1 MDIRHKL
8 LLKLGV
14 LLALPL
20 FAACG
25 GSSGGGATSPPP
37 PPAPTFAGG
46 VFVDSAVEGLTYQS
60 GSNASG
66 TTDANGTFTYEEG
79 VSITFSLGG
88 ITLGTLPDGKALVS
102 PYDFGAQQAENIARL
117 LQTLDADGNH
127 ANGIDLT
134 AAATAL
140 SGTTLDAS
148 TFDTDAATF
157 ETAITPA
164 LDTALGAGTT
174 LIDAATAIA
183 NLDAALDTT
192 FDVAEVAGAAFVV
205 DVPTESDIGIA
216 VFDPL
221 VDSADTGSI
230 VELFLQSD
238 TLAEGGSGTTT
249 VLDWSVD
256 AQGVITLTDPDDGQ
270 ALTITRTG
278 GSIGLISIAI
288 SDGVDT
294 INGSFLIPA
303 SGTEM
308 DLTGNNDR
316 TYILDDTSGISQLTF
331 FDNGAATRLL
341 NDIVAVE
348 DWTLTNK
355 GSLITAQDS
364 NLVVHL
370 TVVLNGNLVL
380 GGDTIT
386 VRATNISGD
395 PLVLDLQLEE
405 LSTGTLAP
413 VTLPDPS
420 TAVGFNFTTGVA
432 NGASDPNLLA
442 MFTGAT
448 VSGSFSYANW
458 VPPAFVLPGP
468 TLPGATGYRGA
479 MLDLTGTVN
488 GMSFSDP
495 MGIAI
500 SGNERFEPAGGT
512 DFFSLTAASM
522 ESGFDAG
529 GYTLVNAR
537 WFQIETDTTPNDF
550 LDSDLLPTNY
560 PNEVGRLAL
569 DFNPP
574 GDPDTTVSL
583 FFDGFVATPSP

>member
-1 MDIRHKL
+1 MKWL
-8 LLKLGV
+8 AV

-25 GSSGGGATSPPP
+25 GGGGGGTSPSPPP
-37 PPAPTFAGG
+37 VRTFDDG
-46 VFVDSAVEGLTYQS
+46 VFIDSAVGGLTYQS
-60 GSNASG
+60 GSNAQG
-66 TTDANGTFTYEEG
+66 TTDANGTFTYENG

-117 LQTLDADGNH
+117 LQTLDADGIH

-140 SGTTLDAS
+140 SGTVLDAS

-157 ETAITPA
+157 EAAIAPA
-164 LDTALGAGTT
+164 LETALGIGAT

-192 FDVAEVAGAAFVV
+192 FDVDEVADAVFVV
-205 DVPTESDIGIA
+205 DVPADGDVGIA

-221 VDSADTGSI
+221 ADPADTGSS
-230 VELFLQSD
+230 VELFMKSD
-238 TLAEGGSGTTT
+238 TLADGGFGTTT

-256 AQGVITLTDPDDGQ
+256 AQGVMTLTDPDVGQ
-270 ALTITRTG
+270 TLTITRTG
-278 GSIGLISIAI
+278 GSIGLISIEI
-288 SDGVDT
+288 TDGVD
-294 INGSFLIPA
+294 IISGSFLIPS

-316 TYILDDTSGISQLTF
+316 TYILDDTSGIAGLTF
-331 FDNGAATRLL
+331 FDNGTATRVV
-341 NDIVAVE
+341 NGIVTGEV
-348 DWTLTNK
+348 WTLTNK
-355 GSLITAQDS
+355 GSLITTQDS

-386 VRATNISGD
+386 VRATNIGGD
-395 PLVLDLQLEE
+395 PGAPVLQLEE
-405 LSTGTLAP
+405 LSTGTLTP

-420 TAVGFNFTTGVA
+420 TAVGFTFTTGVA
-432 NGASDPNLLA
+432 SGSQDPNLLA

-458 VPPAFVLPGP
+458 VPPAAVLPGS
-468 TLPGATGYRGA
+468 TLPGATVYLGA

-488 GMSFSDP
+488 GMTFAEP
-495 MGIAI
+495 TGIAI
-500 SGNERFEPAGGT
+500 SGNERFQPSGGT
-512 DFFSLTAASM
+512 DFFSLGAGRLET
-522 ESGFDAG
+522 GVDVG
-529 GYTLVNAR
+529 GYTLVNVR

-550 LDSDLLPTNY
+550 LASDLLPVNY

-574 GDPDTTVSL
+574 GDPNTTVSV
-583 FFDGFVATPSP
+583 FFEGFVATPSP

>member
-1 MDIRHKL
+1 MDIRHNGMKWL
-8 LLKLGV
+8 AV

-25 GSSGGGATSPPP
+25 GGGGGGTSPSPPP
-37 PPAPTFAGG
+37 VRTFDDG
-46 VFVDSAVEGLTYQS
+46 VFIDSAVGGLTYQS
-60 GSNASG
+60 GSNAQG
-66 TTDANGTFTYEEG
+66 TTDANGTFTYENG

-117 LQTLDADGNH
+117 LQTLDADGIH

-140 SGTTLDAS
+140 SGTVLDAS

-157 ETAITPA
+157 EAAIAPA
-164 LDTALGAGTT
+164 LETALGIGAT

-192 FDVAEVAGAAFVV
+192 FDVDEVADAVFVV
-205 DVPTESDIGIA
+205 DVPADGDVGIA

-221 VDSADTGSI
+221 ADPADTGSS
-230 VELFLQSD
+230 VELFMKSD
-238 TLAEGGSGTTT
+238 TLADGGFGTTT

-256 AQGVITLTDPDDGQ
+256 AQGVMTLTDPDVGQ
-270 ALTITRTG
+270 TLTITRTG
-278 GSIGLISIAI
+278 GSIGLISIEI
-288 SDGVDT
+288 TDGVD
-294 INGSFLIPA
+294 IISGSFLIPS

-316 TYILDDTSGISQLTF
+316 TYILDDTSGIAGLTF
-331 FDNGAATRLL
+331 FDNGTATRVV
-341 NDIVAVE
+341 NGIVTGEV
-348 DWTLTNK
+348 WTLTNK
-355 GSLITAQDS
+355 GSLITTQDS

-386 VRATNISGD
+386 VRATNIGGD
-395 PLVLDLQLEE
+395 PGAPVLQLEE
-405 LSTGTLAP
+405 LSTGTLTP

-420 TAVGFNFTTGVA
+420 TAVGFTFTTGVA
-432 NGASDPNLLA
+432 SGSQDPNLLA

-458 VPPAFVLPGP
+458 VPPAAVLPGS
-468 TLPGATGYRGA
+468 TLPGATVYLGA

-488 GMSFSDP
+488 GMTFAEP
-495 MGIAI
+495 TGIAI
-500 SGNERFEPAGGT
+500 SGNERFQPSGGT
-512 DFFSLTAASM
+512 DFFSLGAGRLET
-522 ESGFDAG
+522 GVDVG
-529 GYTLVNAR
+529 GYTLVNVR

-550 LDSDLLPTNY
+550 LASDLLPVNY

-574 GDPDTTVSL
+574 GDPNTTVSV
-583 FFDGFVATPSP
+583 FFEGFVATPSP

>member
-1 MDIRHKL
+1 MNIRHKL
-8 LLKLGV
+8 ILKLGV

-25 GSSGGGATSPPP
+25 GGGSDGSTSPPP
-37 PPAPTFAGG
+37 PPAPTFADG

-127 ANGIDLT
+127 ANGINLT

-164 LDTALGAGTT
+164 LETALGAGTT

-192 FDVAEVAGAAFVV
+192 FDIDEVAGAVFVV
-205 DVPTESDIGIA
+205 DVPSDSDIGIA
-216 VFDPL
+216 AFDLLADP
-221 VDSADTGSI
+221 ADTGSS
-230 VELFLQSD
+230 VELFMQSD
-238 TLAEGGSGTTT
+238 TLAEGGFGTTT

-256 AQGVITLTDPDDGQ
+256 AQGVITLTDPGDGQ
-270 ALTITRTG
+270 SLTITRTG

-288 SDGVDT
+288 TDGVDT

-316 TYILDDTSGISQLTF
+316 TYILDDTSGIAQLTF
-331 FDNGAATRLL
+331 FDTGRATRLL
-341 NDIVAVE
+341 NDVVAVE

-386 VRATNISGD
+386 VRASNISGD

-420 TAVGFNFTTGVA
+420 TAVGFTFTTGVA

-442 MFTGAT
+442 TFTGAT
-448 VSGSFSYANW
+448 VSGSFRYANW

-468 TLPGATGYRGA
+468 TLPGATGYLGA
-479 MLDLTGTVN
+479 MLDLAGTVN

-495 MGIAI
+495 TGIAI
-500 SGNERFEPAGGT
+500 SGNERYQTLGGT
-512 DFFSLTAASM
+512 DFFMLTASSM
-522 ESGFDAG
+522 ESGFDVG

-537 WFQIETDTTPNDF
+537 WFQIETDTTGNDF

-574 GDPDTTVSL
+574 GDPDTTVSV

>member
-1 MDIRHKL
+1 MNIRHKL
-8 LLKLGV
+8 ILKLGV

-25 GSSGGGATSPPP
+25 GGGSDGSTSPPP
-37 PPAPTFAGG
+37 PPAATFADG
-46 VFVDSAVEGLTYQS
+46 VFIDSAVEGLTYQS

-66 TTDANGTFTYEEG
+66 TTDADGTFTYEEG

-102 PYDFGAQQAENIARL
+102 PYDFGAQQAENMARL

-140 SGTTLDAS
+140 TGTTLDAS

-157 ETAITPA
+157 EAAITPT
-164 LDTALGAGTT
+164 LETVLGAGTT

-192 FDVAEVAGAAFVV
+192 FDVDEVAGAVFIV
-205 DVPTESDIGIA
+205 DVPTDSDVGIA
-216 VFDPL
+216 VFDAL
-221 VDSADTGSI
+221 ADPADNGSS
-230 VELFLQSD
+230 VELFMQSD
-238 TLAEGGSGTTT
+238 TLAVGGSGTTT
-249 VLDWSVD
+249 ALDWSID
-256 AQGVITLTDPDDGQ
+256 ARGVMTLTDPADGQ
-270 ALTITRTG
+270 VLTVARTG
-278 GSIGLISIAI
+278 GSIGLISIAV

-294 INGSFLIPA
+294 INASFLIPA

-316 TYILDDTSGISQLTF
+316 TYILDDTSGFSGLTF
-331 FDNGAATRLL
+331 LDNGRSTRLR
-341 NDIVAVE
+341 NDIVTAE
-348 DWTLTNK
+348 DWTLTNG
-355 GSLITAQDS
+355 GSLITTRDGVG
-364 NLVVHL
+364 VVHL
-370 TVVLNGNLVL
+370 TVVLSGNLVL
-380 GGDTIT
+380 GGDTLT
-386 VRATNISGD
+386 VRGTDIGGD
-395 PLVLDLQLEE
+395 PSTPVLQLEE

-420 TAVGFNFTTGVA
+420 NAVSFSFTTGI
-432 NGASDPNLLA
+432 ASGGSDANLLA
-442 MFTGAT
+442 MFTDAT

-458 VPPAFVLPGP
+458 VPPAFVLDGP
-468 TLPGATGYRGA
+468 TLPGATGFLGA
-479 MLDLTGTVN
+479 MLNLAGTVN
-488 GMSFSDP
+488 GMSFADP

-500 SGNERFEPAGGT
+500 SGNERYQTLGGV
-512 DFFSLTAASM
+512 DFFMLSAGSAET
-522 ESGFDAG
+522 GFDVG
-529 GYTLVNAR
+529 GYTLVNVR

-550 LDSDLLPTNY
+550 LDSDLLPVNY
-560 PNEVGRLAL
+560 PSDVGRLAL

-574 GDPDTTVSL
+574 GDPDTMVTV
-583 FFDGFVATPSP
+583 FFDDFVATPSP

>member
-1 MDIRHKL
+1 
-8 LLKLGV
+8 
-14 LLALPL
+14 
-20 FAACG
+20 
-25 GSSGGGATSPPP
+25 
-37 PPAPTFAGG
+37 
-46 VFVDSAVEGLTYQS
+46 
-60 GSNASG
+60 
-66 TTDANGTFTYEEG
+66 
-79 VSITFSLGG
+79 
-88 ITLGTLPDGKALVS
+88 
-102 PYDFGAQQAENIARL
+102 
-117 LQTLDADGNH
+117 
-127 ANGIDLT
+127 
-134 AAATAL
+134 
-140 SGTTLDAS
+140 
-148 TFDTDAATF
+148 
-157 ETAITPA
+157 
-164 LDTALGAGTT
+164 
-174 LIDAATAIA
+174 
-183 NLDAALDTT
+183 
-192 FDVAEVAGAAFVV
+192 
-205 DVPTESDIGIA
+205 
-216 VFDPL
+216 
-221 VDSADTGSI
+221 

-238 TLAEGGSGTTT
+238 TLAEGGFGTTT

-270 ALTITRTG
+270 TLTITRTG

-294 INGSFLIPA
+294 INGSFLIPV

-316 TYILDDTSGISQLTF
+316 TYILDDTAGISQLTF

-355 GSLITAQDS
+355 GSLITEQDS

-380 GGDTIT
+380 GGDTLT

-395 PLVLDLQLEE
+395 PLLLDLQLEE

-420 TAVGFNFTTGVA
+420 TAVGFDFTTGVA

-442 MFTGAT
+442 FFTGAT

-479 MLDLTGTVN
+479 MLNLTGTVN
-488 GMSFSDP
+488 GMSFSDSV
-495 MGIAI
+495 GIAI
-500 SGNERFEPAGGT
+500 SGNERFEPTGGT

-522 ESGFDAG
+522 ESGFDVG

-537 WFQIETDTTPNDF
+537 FFQIETDTTPNDF

-574 GDPDTTVSL
+574 GDPDMTVSL

>member
-1 MDIRHKL
+1 MDIRLDGMKWL
-8 LLKLGV
+8 AV

-25 GSSGGGATSPPP
+25 GSSGGGAISPPP
-37 PPAPTFAGG
+37 PPGPTFANG
-46 VFVDSAVEGLTYQS
+46 VFIDSAVEGLTYQS
-60 GSNASG
+60 GSNAQN
-66 TTDANGTFTYEEG
+66 TTDANGTFTYENG

-117 LQTLDADGNH
+117 LQTLDADGVH

-140 SGTTLDAS
+140 SGTTLDAA
-148 TFDTDAATF
+148 TFDADAATF
-157 ETAITPA
+157 EAAIA
-164 LDTALGAGTT
+164 LALETALGPGST

-192 FDVAEVAGAAFVV
+192 FDVDEVADAVFVV
-205 DVPTESDIGIA
+205 DLPTEGDIGIA
-216 VFDPL
+216 VFEPL
-221 VDSADTGSI
+221 ADSADTGSS
-230 VELFLQSD
+230 VELFVQSD
-238 TLAEGGSGTTT
+238 TLAAGGDGTSTT
-249 VLDWSVD
+249 LDWSVD
-256 AQGVITLTDPDDGQ
+256 AQGVIALTDPDDGQ
-270 ALTITRTG
+270 LLTITRTG

-294 INGSFLIPA
+294 IIGSFLVPA

-308 DLTGNNDR
+308 DLTGDNDR
-316 TYILDDTSGISQLTF
+316 TYILDDTSGISGLTF
-331 FDNGAATRLL
+331 FDTGSATRVL
-341 NDIVAVE
+341 NDIVTVE
-348 DWTLTNK
+348 NWTLTNK
-355 GSLITAQDS
+355 GSLITTRDGVG
-364 NLVVHL
+364 VVRL

-386 VRATNISGD
+386 VRGPDIGGD
-395 PLVLDLQLEE
+395 PLVPVLQLEE

-420 TAVGFNFTTGVA
+420 TAASFTFTTGVA
-432 NGASDPNLLA
+432 SVGTDANLFA
-442 MFTGAT
+442 MFDGAT

-458 VPPAFVLPGP
+458 VPPALVLPGP
-468 TLPGATGYRGA
+468 TLPGATVYLGA
-479 MLDLTGTVN
+479 MLNLTGTVN
-488 GMSFSDP
+488 GMNFSDP
-495 MGIAI
+495 IGIAV
-500 SGNERFEPAGGT
+500 SGNERYQTLGGT
-512 DFFSLTAASM
+512 DFFSLAAGSM
-522 ESGFDAG
+522 ETGFDVG
-529 GYTLVNAR
+529 GYTLVNVR

-550 LDSDLLPTNY
+550 LDSDLLPTSY

-574 GDPDTTVSL
+574 GDPDTRVSV
-583 FFDGFVATPSP
+583 FFEGFVATPSP

>member
-1 MDIRHKL
+1 MNIRHKL
-8 LLKLGV
+8 ILKLGV

-25 GSSGGGATSPPP
+25 GGGSDGSTSPPP
-37 PPAPTFAGG
+37 PPAPTFADG

-127 ANGIDLT
+127 ANGINLT

-164 LDTALGAGTT
+164 LETALGAGTT

-192 FDVAEVAGAAFVV
+192 FDIDEVAGAVFVV
-205 DVPTESDIGIA
+205 DVPSDSDIGIA
-216 VFDPL
+216 AFDLLADP
-221 VDSADTGSI
+221 ADTGSS
-230 VELFLQSD
+230 VELFMQSD
-238 TLAEGGSGTTT
+238 TLAEGGFGTTT

-270 ALTITRTG
+270 SLTITRTG

-288 SDGVDT
+288 TDGVDT

-316 TYILDDTSGISQLTF
+316 TYILDDTSGIAQLTF
-331 FDNGAATRLL
+331 FD
-341 NDIVAVE
+341 
-348 DWTLTNK
+348 
-355 GSLITAQDS
+355 
-364 NLVVHL
+364 
-370 TVVLNGNLVL
+370 
-380 GGDTIT
+380 
-386 VRATNISGD
+386 
-395 PLVLDLQLEE
+395 
-405 LSTGTLAP
+405 TG
-413 VTLPDPS
+413 LPS
-420 TAVGFNFTTGVA
+420 RTG
-432 NGASDPNLLA
+432 
-442 MFTGAT
+442 
-448 VSGSFSYANW
+448 
-458 VPPAFVLPGP
+458 
-468 TLPGATGYRGA
+468 R
-479 MLDLTGTVN
+479 
-488 GMSFSDP
+488 
-495 MGIAI
+495 
-500 SGNERFEPAGGT
+500 
-512 DFFSLTAASM
+512 
-522 ESGFDAG
+522 
-529 GYTLVNAR
+529 
-537 WFQIETDTTPNDF
+537 
-550 LDSDLLPTNY
+550 
-560 PNEVGRLAL
+560 
-569 DFNPP
+569 
-574 GDPDTTVSL
+574 
-583 FFDGFVATPSP
+583 

>member
-1 MDIRHKL
+1 MDLRHNAITRL
-8 LLKLGV
+8 VV
-14 LLALPL
+14 LLALPM

-25 GSSGGGATSPPP
+25 GGGGGGGTSPPP
-37 PPAPTFAGG
+37 PPAPTFADG
-46 VFVDSAVEGLTYQS
+46 VFIDSAVEGLTYQS
-60 GSNASG
+60 GSNAQG

-117 LQTLDADGNH
+117 LQTLDADGIH

-148 TFDTDAATF
+148 TFDADAATF

-164 LDTALGAGTT
+164 LETALGPGTT

-192 FDVAEVAGAAFVV
+192 FDVDEVAGSVFVV
-205 DVPTESDIGIA
+205 DVPTESDIGIV

-221 VDSADTGSI
+221 ADPADTGSS
-230 VELFLQSD
+230 VELFMQSD
-238 TLAEGGSGTTT
+238 TLAEGGFGTTT
-249 VLDWSVD
+249 VLDWSVG

-270 ALTITRTG
+270 TLTLTRVG
-278 GSIGLISIAI
+278 GSIGLISIEI
-288 SDGVDT
+288 SDGVDIIT
-294 INGSFLIPA
+294 GSFLLPV

-316 TYILDDTSGISQLTF
+316 TYILDDTSGISGLTF
-331 FDNGAATRLL
+331 FDTGTATRVV
-341 NDIVAVE
+341 NDIVTAE

-355 GSLITAQDS
+355 GSLITMQDS

-386 VRATNISGD
+386 VRGTNIGGD
-395 PLVLDLQLEE
+395 PGAPVLQLEE

-420 TAVGFNFTTGVA
+420 TAVSFTFTTDVA
-432 NGASDPNLLA
+432 SGGQDPNLLA

-458 VPPAFVLPGP
+458 VPPAAVLPGP
-468 TLPGATGYRGA
+468 TLPGATLYLGA

-495 MGIAI
+495 TGIAV
-500 SGNERFEPAGGT
+500 SGNDRFQNLGGV
-512 DFFSLTAASM
+512 DFFSLAAGM
-522 ESGFDAG
+522 LETGFDVG
-529 GYTLVNAR
+529 GYTLVNVR
-537 WFQIETDTTPNDF
+537 LFQIETDTTPNDF
-550 LDSDLLPTNY
+550 LASDLLPVNY

-574 GDPDTTVSL
+574 GDPNTTVSV
-583 FFDGFVATPSP
+583 FFADFVATPSP